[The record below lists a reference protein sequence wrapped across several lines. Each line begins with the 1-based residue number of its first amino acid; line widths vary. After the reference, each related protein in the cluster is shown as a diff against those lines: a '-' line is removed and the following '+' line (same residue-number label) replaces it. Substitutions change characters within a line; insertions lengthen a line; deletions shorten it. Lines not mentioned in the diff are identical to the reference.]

1 MIALPGDKSTRRPR
15 ISLPGERKV
24 TIWDRLKELKREREQ
39 ARLGEAIGTNY
50 VPKGQNS
57 NENPVPKHPYGAAYP
72 IPPRPISE
80 EEAKA
85 KQLREA
91 QATINPTAML
101 KIGEEL
107 AKDDKISYDTLLQH
121 YKGVHNVQI
130 HNAVLL
136 ASTVAYDKDSFMKY
150 FKFFYEGAVT

>member
-1 MIALPGDKSTRRPR
+1 MNPTGKKGVSWMRVALPRWCNQNPAPDHERP
-15 ISLPGERKV
+15 
-24 TIWDRLKELKREREQ
+24 
-39 ARLGEAIGTNY
+39 
-50 VPKGQNS
+50 
-57 NENPVPKHPYGAAYP
+57 PVPRRYGAAYQ
-72 IPPRPISE
+72 IPPRPMSQ

-121 YKGVHNVQI
+121 YKGVQNVQI

-136 ASTVAYDKDSFMKY
+136 ASAVAYDKDSFMKY
-150 FKFFYEGAVT
+150 FKFFYEGAVQ

>member
-1 MIALPGDKSTRRPR
+1 MRVALPRWCNQNPPPEYERP
-15 ISLPGERKV
+15 PMV
-24 TIWDRLKELKREREQ
+24 KR
-39 ARLGEAIGTNY
+39 NY
-50 VPKGQNS
+50 GPT
-57 NENPVPKHPYGAAYP
+57 PYP